1 MDLTIGDIY
10 IYIVRIYIVTFD
22 MHYIYI
28 YTLDAARLFLTR
40 ARRGPP
46 RVHRDMGAHTSERE
60 RV

>member
-28 YTLDAARLFLTR
+28 GRSASFSHASPARSTSCTQRYRRAHKR
-40 ARRGPP
+40 ARES
-46 RVHRDMGAHTSERE
+46 VK
-60 RV
+60 